1 MNVMKVFISDSF
13 INSGLVSNSS
23 KVRSLKKNSELS
35 TKLHTMKKI
44 SLFLMLALTVLTACN
59 DGHQPENKANERS
72 EESKTKIAAMKLAQ
86 DNHSFSRPNDAVVNH
101 IAWDAKVDFTTKVIS
116 GTAHYDIDN
125 KSAGDKIIFDIR
137 DLSIQSIIL
146 DDATPT
152 SWEIGPEKEFMGQ
165 PLVVTITP
173 ETKKVSIEYSSSPDA
188 GALLWVEG
196 EKPFLFTQSQAI
208 LARTW
213 IPCQDSPGVRYTYE
227 ADVQVREDLMALM
240 SASNPT
246 EKSAD
251 GKYHFEMKQAIPSY
265 LMALAVGDIEYRSMG
280 PNTAVYATP
289 DLIEAAAWEFAETE
303 DMLKAAEALYGD
315 YVWDRYDLLILPAA
329 FPFGGMENPRLTF
342 ATPTII
348 AGDRSLTS
356 LVAHELA
363 HSWSGNLVTNSTWDD
378 FWLNEGFTVYFEQR
392 IMEAVYGRD
401 ISEMLAQLSYQGL
414 VKEVDEIMDKN
425 PNDTH
430 LKLHLKDRDP
440 DDGMSAIAYDKGY
453 FFLRMLEENVGRST
467 FDAFLKDYFTS
478 NVFSVMDTEQFV
490 AHLKE
495 NLLDETTYTALR
507 IDDWI
512 YGAGLPEN
520 CPSVGSERLA
530 RVDEAIAHWTTGR
543 WESKNLPWNDW
554 LYQERYRFLTN
565 LPAEGVDASMLKELD
580 EQYQITQ
587 TGNNEVLFAWLE
599 QSVLHQYDPAYDRLR
614 SFLIDVGRRKFLTPL
629 YRAMLATDQK
639 DMALSIYEDARA
651 NYHSVATGT
660 MDELLG
666 VQQ

>member
-1 MNVMKVFISDSF
+1 
-13 INSGLVSNSS
+13 
-23 KVRSLKKNSELS
+23 
-35 TKLHTMKKI
+35 MKKL
-44 SLFLMLALTVLTACN
+44 SLLIVLALFALTSCN
-59 DGHQPENKANERS
+59 DGPKNETTSTERS
-72 EESKTKIAAMKLAQ
+72 EESKSKIAAMKLAQ
-86 DNHSFSRPNDAVVNH
+86 DNHSFSRPNDAVVTH
-101 IAWDAKVDFTTKVIS
+101 LAWDAKVDFETKVIS
-116 GTAHYDIDN
+116 GTAHFDIDN
-125 KSAGDKIIFDIR
+125 KSKGNKIIFDTR
-137 DLSIQSIIL
+137 DLDIQGVML
-146 DDATPT
+146 DDQTPS
-152 SWEIGPEKEFMGQ
+152 SWELGPEKEFMGQ
-165 PLVVTITP
+165 ALVVEITP
-173 ETKKVSIEYSSSPDA
+173 ETKKVSITYASSPDA

-303 DMLKAAEALYGD
+303 DMLVAAEALYGD

-478 NVFSVMDTEQFV
+478 NAFSVMDTEQFV

-495 NLLDETTYTALR
+495 NLLDETAYKALR

-520 CPSVGSERLA
+520 CPTVGSDRLVK
-530 RVDEAIAHWTTGR
+530 VDEAIQKWTSG
-543 WESKNLPWNDW
+543 EQSSKDLPWNDW

-565 LPAEGVDASMLKELD
+565 LPAEGVDSKMLKELD
-580 EQYQITQ
+580 EEYGITE

-599 QSVLHQYDPAYDRLR
+599 QSILHDYQPAYPQLR
-614 SFLIDVGRRKFLTPL
+614 SFLTSVGRRKFLTPL
-629 YRAMLATDQK
+629 YRAMLETDQK
-639 DMALSIYEDARA
+639 DMAMSIYEEARPA
-651 NYHSVATGT
+651 YHSVATGT
-660 MDELLG
+660 MDKLLSWPESE
-666 VQQ
+666 